1 MGEETDSF
9 SAASTSRTQ
18 LQDLGFRDLDRVE
31 TSLEAMAE
39 HLRRIGVEKGFLS
52 RVVQSAAVSADPD
65 LCLTQLEGMLEHH
78 PDPSAFCRQLQ
89 PEERISS
96 LTYLLGAAPALAS
109 WIARNPDFFSQ
120 AIPSSTN
127 DLLATNR
134 FDKLHV
140 DILGEADPRE
150 AIRKLRRFRRHE
162 SYRIACFDLLVKNS
176 LLAVLEA
183 TSRLADFVLTCLL
196 DLLRSGSG
204 EPSRGFAVV
213 ALGKLG
219 GQELNFSSDID
230 LIYISSDQAD
240 QAAMVRLARRL
251 TRHLGDSSAEGRL
264 YRTDLRLRPMGRTGE
279 VVYPLGAYRQY
290 FETHADTFDRLAM
303 LKSRFVAGDADL
315 GGRFEQLVHG
325 FVYRKYQDAAAIDE
339 VRWLKRRS
347 DARLSDREK
356 QQNIKLGTGGIRE
369 VEFFVQCLQLL
380 YGGRD
385 RELRSQGT
393 LPTLFR
399 LQDQGYISA
408 TDHQKLE
415 EGYRFLRRVENFLQL
430 DSDLQVQSLPQRDQ
444 SRRRLSRLVGFAR
457 VDQFE
462 DELNRQ
468 VHRIHGVFRSLFA
481 SRHDGELR
489 DLVLNPGLKEEAAR
503 EILSQA
509 GVDDGGTVFSV
520 LRALA
525 EASAYPVSASKM
537 RTLLARVLPNLLQH
551 ASRSGEPAA
560 FLARFDRLCERLGP
574 RAHLYQSLI
583 ETPDFAH
590 RLYRVLLLGEA
601 LSLRL
606 IRYSEV
612 VDLLSKPPSDD
623 IQLRALPVSDPE
635 RSPVE
640 LATCLRD
647 YKERE
652 ELKLALHAIRQPSE
666 TRLRARL
673 TEMAEKILGGV
684 FDYLVTRR
692 PQLEG
697 SELTLIALG
706 KLGGSELT
714 FHSDLDLILVY
725 RATDSDMAPVYD
737 DLVRDVKRI
746 LEGHF
751 SGPCTYRLDF
761 RLRPEGRK
769 SAPATPVK
777 SLRDYCR
784 SRVRLWERL
793 AYTRGRPIFMLGR
806 PIDWHGILGSPQNQ
820 LTADDM
826 GEVLHLRKR
835 KQAERAGPGPFHV
848 KLDPGGLF
856 DLQLGIEL
864 ELLRNG
870 FNEPE
875 SRRALALLARNELL
889 TPTQASILGDALELY
904 QALET
909 ALRLTTGTSSSTLE
923 GDPRRI
929 DQIAGLCGVHGGREL
944 LDRCRWSSR
953 EVEKW
958 FLHVFRVTDG
968 A

>member
-9 SAASTSRTQ
+9 STASIPRTH
-18 LQDLGFRDLDRVE
+18 LQNLGFLDLDRVE
-31 TSLEAMAE
+31 TSLGAIAE
-39 HLRRIGVEKGFLS
+39 HLRRIQFEKKFLF
-52 RVVQSAAVSADPD
+52 RLVQAAAVSADPD
-65 LCLTQLEGMLEHH
+65 LSLKQFEGMLDHH
-78 PDPSAFCRQLQ
+78 PEPLEFCRQIQ
-89 PEERISS
+89 EEGRISS

-109 WIARNPDFFSQ
+109 WIAHNPDFFSQ
-120 AIPSSTN
+120 PLPSSTN
-127 DLLATNR
+127 DLLATDR
-134 FDKLHV
+134 FDNLRG
-140 DILGEADPRE
+140 DILKESDSRE
-150 AIRKLRRFRRHE
+150 AVRRLRRFRRGE
-162 SYRIACFDLLVKNS
+162 SYRIACFDLLTRDS

-196 DLLRSGSG
+196 DLLRRSSG
-204 EPSRGFAVV
+204 ESSGDFAVI

-240 QAAMVRLARRL
+240 QAAMIRLARRF
-251 TRHLGDSSAEGRL
+251 TRHLVDSSAEGRL

-303 LKSRFVAGDADL
+303 LKSRFVAGDAEL
-315 GGRFEQLVHG
+315 GGRFQKLVNG

-347 DARLSDREK
+347 DARLSAREK

-385 RELRSQGT
+385 PELRSQGT

-399 LQDQGYISA
+399 LKDQGYISA

-415 EGYRFLRRVENFLQL
+415 EGYHFLRRVENLLQL
-430 DSDLQVQSLPQRDQ
+430 DSDLQVQSLPQHDRA
-444 SRRRLSRLVGFAR
+444 RLRLSRLLGFSRVG
-457 VDQFE
+457 QFE
-462 DELNRQ
+462 DELSRQ
-468 VHRIHGVFRSLFA
+468 VERIHGVFGSLFA

-489 DLVLNPGLKEEAAR
+489 DLVLNPGLEKEAAQ

-520 LRALA
+520 LRTLA

-612 VDLLSKPPSDD
+612 VDLLSKPPPND
-623 IQLRALPVSDPE
+623 IRLRSLPVSDPE

-652 ELKLALHAIRQPSE
+652 ELKLALHVIRQPSE
-666 TRLRARL
+666 ARLRAHL
-673 TEMAEKILGGV
+673 TEMAEKILCFV
-684 FDYLVTRR
+684 FNYLLIRR
-692 PQLEG
+692 PELEG
-697 SELTLIALG
+697 SDLTLIALG

-714 FHSDLDLILVY
+714 FHSDLDLMLIY
-725 RATDSDMAPVYD
+725 RATDPEMAPMYD
-737 DLVRDVKRI
+737 DLVRDLKRI

-751 SGPCTYRLDF
+751 TGPCTYRLDF

-769 SAPATPVK
+769 SAPATPLE
-777 SLRDYCR
+777 SLRAYCR
-784 SRVRLWERL
+784 NRVQLWERL
-793 AYTRGRPIFMLGR
+793 AYTRGRPIFAQGQ

-820 LTADDM
+820 LSAEHLR
-826 GEVLHLRKR
+826 EVLRLRSR
-835 KQAERAGPGPFHV
+835 KQSEKAGPGLFHL
-848 KLDPGGLF
+848 KLAPGGMF

-864 ELLRNG
+864 ELLRHG

-875 SRRALALLARNELL
+875 SRRALTRLSGDALL
-889 TPTQASILGDALELY
+889 TPTQTSILGDALELY
-904 QALET
+904 QRLET
-909 ALRLTTGTSSSTLE
+909 ALRLTTATSSSTLE
-923 GDPRRI
+923 GDARRI
-929 DQIAGLCGVHGGREL
+929 DQIAGLCGVHGGQEL
-944 LDRCRWSSR
+944 LERCRWSSR
-953 EVEKW
+953 EVKKW
-958 FLHVFRVTDG
+958 FQQVFRVE
-968 A
+968 